1 MSSLIDIL
9 YKIPQNGK
17 RLFTVLLLFCIAFT
31 AKAQEGPGGVNGNL
45 RLWLRADSLDKK
57 VGGTPIPANGGNVN
71 LWKDAS
77 GKSNAVYRSYSSQ
90 SSGTIWQTAP
100 KYRTSSMKMNF
111 YPAVHFDR
119 VAGSSGY
126 QQYLST
132 STGIMTQKSP
142 EAFTVFVVA
151 NIEFEKLAN
160 TGSSS
165 NPQQVACFMGFGK
178 DYVSG
183 NNNDGNLGSDTE
195 RAPSIGV
202 TGGRRGNV
210 ATGGGGKGRFVSANG
225 GSGADAFDGKAEL
238 FAPGSTTIA
247 VHQVKKKDYILYEA
261 DAHKE
266 WIDRNSSLSNSQANN
281 IISQGGIKMNE
292 GSMIGAAGRPARNM
306 VGDIAEII
314 VYEGVL
320 SQDDKNKVYTY
331 LAMKYGITLDEATS
345 IASITGFD
353 YKFSKDGGYFWMGK
367 SAAYYKNYHHD
378 VASLFTDN
386 ASRISNS
393 KSRSTADDN
402 FITIEFRNPSEKL
415 PNQTAIAWG
424 HNGSS
429 VIKKTVPA
437 AKCAPYQYDLDRVWM
452 IDRSL
457 TLNKDNSKKELVLKA
472 STLYSDTYPFEG
484 KGWDTYLLIAK
495 TEANAKNKNWDL
507 VIPATIQYDYDNG
520 IWEQVFNFDLD
531 EDVSN
536 LFFSLG
542 GTENES
548 ACATC
553 TFTGEDKLLM
563 TKKKVN
569 GKNWSVNIPA
579 SQTTPVTLSGMKSAR
594 GLISMDAEFK
604 ADNGV
609 TLRLD
614 APSVHDQK
622 HPVHLRA
629 KGTAQ
634 AKSSIKYTFNQPT
647 NVEFSIGDI
656 DNSEYVNIYGL
667 CEVGGSMTRPK
678 EVIQPLLK
686 GSDLRRGYTYRINNV
701 SEFSGTG
708 AGANGRGNARG
719 KVSVSFGKAVKVVVI
734 EYSSTKSGDRW
745 LDLYPLSFSCPPQL
759 PPPNEAGYAFQKR
772 GPRELDIC
780 ETADYTFTIMN
791 ANVDC
796 GREPVHFK
804 DYLPE
809 GMYWIPGSLT
819 IDGEA
824 LDASQPIVMQ
834 DRILDLS
841 MLIRGSGFKT
851 TFKAQAAFT
860 DDALSNRDYYNG
872 SLTTNP
878 ANGESYAKIT
888 YTRKDN
894 GNEGTLHATDA
905 YYTSGTDRRT
915 KTKVTGTKSYKNI
928 TTSMEFKPSECFR
941 QNQEI
946 EVKVKIH
953 NPNRAIQSDANNQLY
968 FESYFNENCTY
979 KPNSLKIDGNPVSDT
994 ASGVTI
1000 GTGDDNGLITLEGV
1014 SGFSLPAGGDVEIS
1028 YVIQVPGKDALT
1040 YVTINNR
1047 KEYDDLGIG
1056 HVLSMIT
1063 DDICLQNAFL
1073 NALGEYAIGYCNSK
1087 GTIISNRM
1095 IPSRLK

>member
-1 MSSLIDIL
+1 MSSLIYIL
-9 YKIPQNGK
+9 YKILQNGK
-17 RLFTVLLLFCIAFT
+17 CLFTVLLLFCIAFT
-31 AKAQEGPGGVNGNL
+31 AKAQLMAPAGIDPSSAPL
-45 RLWLRADSLDKK
+45 RLWLRADILDIA
-57 VGGTPIPANGGNVN
+57 GSATPANGGNVN
-71 LWKDAS
+71 LWRDAS
-77 GKSNAVYRSYSSQ
+77 LKSKAAYHPYSN
-90 SSGTIWQTAP
+90 TAQQKAP
-100 KYRTSSMKMNF
+100 LYKANSWSMNF
-111 YPAVHFDR
+111 YPSVYFDR
-119 VAGSSGY
+119 VENSY
-126 QQYLST
+126 LRYLST
-132 STGIMTQKSP
+132 STGIMTKKSP
-142 EAFTVFVVA
+142 DQFTAFVVA
-151 NIEFEKLAN
+151 NVDFAPVPKAD
-160 TGSSS
+160 GQSC
-165 NPQQVACFMGFGK
+165 VYFMGFGTE
-178 DYVSG
+178 DAFTANTNGNSG
-183 NNNDGNLGSDTE
+183 GDNRRGPAFGM
-195 RAPSIGV
+195 
-202 TGGRRGNV
+202 TGGRWGNE
-210 ATGGGGKGRFVSANG
+210 ADSGGKGRFYSYNTG
-225 GSGADAFDGKAEL
+225 NNFDGKEEL
-238 FAPGSTTIA
+238 FAAGSTTIA
-247 VHQVKKKDYILYEA
+247 VYQVSKKNYIQYEA
-261 DAHKE
+261 DAHVEQVTKSS
-266 WIDRNSSLSNSQANN
+266 SSLLNHDK
-281 IISQGGIKMNE
+281 ITMNE
-292 GSMIGAAGRPARNM
+292 KSMVGTGSRPARN
-306 VGDIAEII
+306 VIGDIAEII
-314 VYEGVL
+314 IYEGL
-320 SQDDKNKVYTY
+320 LTKDQKDKVYTY
-331 LAMKYGITLDEATS
+331 LAMKYGITLGGAVTAGSKPE
-345 IASITGFD
+345 GFN
-353 YKFSKDGGYFWMGK
+353 YKFSEGGYFWLGK
-367 SAAYYKNYHHD
+367 SLQVYKDYHYD
-378 VASLFTDN
+378 VASIFTDRV
-386 ASRISNS
+386 SLISNT
-393 KSRSTADDN
+393 KSRSTAEDN
-402 FITIEFRNPSEKL
+402 FITIGLRDPLEEL
-415 PNQTAIAWG
+415 PDQVAIAWG
-424 HNGSS
+424 HNGGS
-429 VIKKTVPA
+429 VKKKTVPA
-437 AKCAPYQYDLDRVWM
+437 ARCAPYQYDFDRIWM
-452 IDRSL
+452 IDRAL
-457 TLNKDNSKKELVLKA
+457 TLGEDNSKKELVLKA
-472 STLYSDTYPFEG
+472 SAEKGKSEIYPFEG

-495 TEANAKNKNWDL
+495 NETNAKNKNWNL
-507 VIPATIQYDYDNG
+507 VIPATIQFDYDNG
-520 IWEQVFNFDLD
+520 IWEQVFNFELD
-531 EDVSN
+531 ENVST
-536 LFFSLG
+536 LYFSIG

-548 ACATC
+548 ACAEC
-553 TFTGEDKLLM
+553 KFTGVDDLLM
-563 TKKKVN
+563 TRKKVD
-569 GKNWSVNIPA
+569 GKNWSVNLA
-579 SQTTPVTLSGMKSAR
+579 KSGTTTTTLRNMPSAK

-604 ADNGV
+604 AENGV
-609 TLRLD
+609 SLRID
-614 APSVHDQK
+614 APSKHDK
-622 HPVHLRA
+622 THPVHLRA
-629 KGTAQ
+629 NGA
-634 AKSSIKYTFNQPT
+634 ANAISSIKYTFSQPS

-656 DNSEYVNIYGL
+656 DFNEYVNIYGY
-667 CEVGGSMTRPK
+667 CEVGGSITRPK
-678 EVIQPLLK
+678 EVTQPPLK
-686 GSDLRRGYTYRINNV
+686 GLDKLWGYTYKINNV
-701 SEFSGTG
+701 SEFYGTG
-708 AGANGRGNARG
+708 AASIGRGKPRG
-719 KVSVSFGKAVKVVVI
+719 KVSVSFGKAVRVVVI

-745 LDLYPLSFSCPPQL
+745 LDLFPLSFSCPPQL

-809 GMYWIPGSLT
+809 GMYWIPGSLI

-824 LDASQPIVMQ
+824 LDTSQPIVMQ
-834 DRILDLS
+834 DRMLDLS

-915 KTKVTGTKSYKNI
+915 KTEVKGTKSYKNI
-928 TTSMEFKPSECFR
+928 ITSMEFKPSECFR

>member
-1 MSSLIDIL
+1 MRL
-9 YKIPQNGK
+9 YMLFELLLKNK
-17 RLFTVLLLFCIAFT
+17 RRLFPVLLLFCMALT
-31 AKAQEGPGGVNGNL
+31 VKAQGLAPADVNPPAAPL
-45 RLWLRADSLDKK
+45 RLWLRADAL
-57 VGGTPIPANGGNVN
+57 GGAVPANGGSVTS
-71 LWKDAS
+71 WMDVS
-77 GKSNAVYRSYSSQ
+77 QKSKATYRSTSSNTQ
-90 SSGTIWQTAP
+90 WQTAP
-100 KYRTSSMKMNF
+100 RYKANSMEMNF
-111 YPAVHFDR
+111 YPAVYFDR

-126 QQYLST
+126 QRYLST
-132 STGIMTQKSP
+132 STGIMTQKAP
-142 EAFTVFVVA
+142 EEFTVFVVA
-151 NIEFEKLAN
+151 NVEFEKLAN

-178 DYVSG
+178 DNISG
-183 NNNDGNLGSDTE
+183 NNNDGNSGSNTE
-195 RAPSIGV
+195 RAPSLGV
-202 TGGRRGNV
+202 TGGRKGNV

-225 GSGADAFDGKAEL
+225 GSGADQFDGKQEL
-238 FAPGSTTIA
+238 FTSGSTTIA
-247 VHQVKKKDYILYEA
+247 VHQVKKKSYIQYEA
-261 DAHKE
+261 DAHVE
-266 WIDRNSSLSNSQANN
+266 RTTANQSNILSQS
-281 IISQGGIKMNE
+281 GITMN
-292 GSMIGAAGRPARNM
+292 GASMVGAAGRPGRNM
-306 VGDIAEII
+306 VGYIAEVI

-320 SQDDKNKVYTY
+320 SSDDKNKVYTY

-386 ASRISNS
+386 ASAITNT

-402 FITIEFRNPSEKL
+402 FITIGLRNPSEQL
-415 PNQTAIAWG
+415 PNQTAIVWG

-579 SQTTPVTLSGMKSAR
+579 SQTTPVTLSGMQSAR

-834 DRILDLS
+834 DRMLDLS

-915 KTKVTGTKSYKNI
+915 KTEVKGTKSYKNI